1 MIRKTH
7 EHMGIKI
14 PIDKAIF
21 SDTIIGAIK
30 KGNYERREAT
40 EVQRIVE
47 PGERV
52 LEIGGGIGFVSAV
65 AALDPRVEKI
75 VVFEANPLLMPVI
88 AELHEMNGV
97 ANVDVVNGVLM
108 NSTHAE
114 AAKFYVR
121 QDFWSSSLAEKPWG
135 YERAI
140 DVPTYSFSEQVERI
154 RPTLIVC
161 DIEGG
166 ELNLFENANLSGV
179 KKVLME
185 VHQEVIGR
193 DGMKKLFDSM
203 SSRGFHYDQWHS
215 NGSVVLFS
223 DINR

>member
-135 YERAI
+135 YEIAI

-185 VHQEVIGR
+185 VHQ
-193 DGMKKLFDSM
+193 
-203 SSRGFHYDQWHS
+203 
-215 NGSVVLFS
+215 
-223 DINR
+223 